1 LNFTRRTTPERFSDE
16 TVRFQAKLPLTLAAD
31 THIIVATIGEGLTLG
46 PVMGP
51 NYGGKLPPV
60 AVSNPIFADVD
71 GNGFRPNGDL
81 LEVPIAIAPK

>member
-1 LNFTRRTTPERFSDE
+1 MRFRCQAAGEARRT
-16 TVRFQAKLPLTLAAD
+16 D

-60 AVSNPIFADVD
+60 AVANPIFVDVD
-71 GNGFRPNGDL
+71 GDGFKPNGDL
-81 LEVPIAIAPK
+81 LDVPLALAPAEAIGEGDAGATEGN